1 MARTEDLGPVAATL
15 VLISSST
22 EPLVSGSQ
30 YMIELSSITNVTGL
44 TQSDVKPGTLVILNN
59 GSGPGYVTTSV
70 PVSGNSVC
78 LKYPPTF
85 TTFDKLSPYPIGTVF
100 ETKGTTAQSPA
111 SLFGGSWTMDND
123 TYQFTGIKRY
133 WRIA

>member
-1 MARTEDLGPVAATL
+1 MPRTEDLGPVAATL
-15 VLISSST
+15 VLISSSP

-44 TQSDVKPGTLVILNN
+44 TKSDVKPGTIVIFNN
-59 GSGPGYVTTSV
+59 GSGPGYVTTAT
-70 PVSGNSVC
+70 PVSGDNVC

-85 TTFDKLSPYPIGTVF
+85 TTYDNLAPYPVGTVF
-100 ETKGTTAQSPA
+100 ETKGTQGPA
-111 SLFGGSWTMDND
+111 SLFGGSWTMDDD
-123 TYQFTGIKRY
+123 TYQFAGIKRY